1 METTILKSMN
11 LLYTHTHTHTHN
23 LKLVSFDIFSKN
35 VKNVNYRANAKNV

>member
-11 LLYTHTHTHTHN
+11 LLHTHN
-23 LKLVSFDIFSKN
+23 LKLVSFDILSKN

>member
-11 LLYTHTHTHTHN
+11 LLYTHTHN

>member
-11 LLYTHTHTHTHN
+11 LLYTHTHTHN
-23 LKLVSFDIFSKN
+23 LKLVSFDIFTKN